1 MKIAMLSTGEE
12 VLHGDIVDTNAA
24 WLGEYCFE
32 HGFTLTKR
40 STIGD
45 SLSALTQELIMLSL
59 NHDVVFVNGGLGPTS
74 DDLSA
79 QAAAN
84 ANEVEL
90 EMNHSWLE
98 TLTERFAAKGRV
110 VTKSNAKQALLPQ
123 GAEMIPNSIGT
134 ACGFSMLLNRA
145 LMFFTPGVPKE
156 FKLMVKTQIIPFLQQ
171 QFPQHTPL
179 ACSRFYTFGHS
190 ESGLGDLLSALQL
203 PEGYFLGYRSAL
215 PFIEIKLFGP
225 QGDLETRAKVMAL
238 IHNIVKDYTL
248 SIDQSVTQ
256 LIGRHLQE
264 KQLTLS
270 LAEQS
275 TFGHLSAWLHDD
287 ETASGQLRHS
297 WLLPTHSLEHDNDA
311 LAGAFALAAATRE
324 KCDTDLSLVT
334 TELDDNHCCAVA
346 MADASGEWGG
356 VYQLRVGYSREEQR
370 KVIATIAIDLLRRF
384 LQSQPRFGQY
394 HFIETKRSLWL
405 PKTASTVLS

>member
-32 HGFTLTKR
+32 HGFALTKR
-40 STIGD
+40 STVGD

-59 NHDVVFVNGGLGPTS
+59 NHDVVFVNGGLGPTT

-79 QAAAN
+79 QAAAD
-84 ANEVEL
+84 ACEVEL
-90 EMNHSWLE
+90 EMNHPWLE

-123 GAEMIPNSIGT
+123 GAEMIPNAIGT
-134 ACGFSMLLNRA
+134 ACGFSVLLNRA
-145 LMFFTPGVPKE
+145 LMFFTPGVPSE
-156 FKLMVKTQIIPFLQQ
+156 FKRMVTTQIIPFLQQ
-171 QFPQHTPL
+171 QFPQNAQL
-179 ACSRFYTFGHS
+179 ACSRLYTFGHS
-190 ESGLGDLLSALQL
+190 ESGLGELLSAVQL
-203 PEGYFLGYRSAL
+203 PEGYFLGYRSSL

-225 QGDLETRAKVMAL
+225 QGDLDTRARVMAL
-238 IHNIVKDYTL
+238 IHNITKDYTL
-248 SIDQSVTQ
+248 SIDQPVTR
-256 LIGRHLQE
+256 LIGRSLQE

-275 TFGHLSAWLHDD
+275 TFGHLSAWLHND
-287 ETASGQLRHS
+287 EILSGQLRHS
-297 WLLPTHSLEHDNDA
+297 WLLPAQMLDNDNDP

-324 KCDTDLSLVT
+324 KCESDLSLVT
-334 TELDDNHCCAVA
+334 AELDDDRCCAVV
-346 MADASGEWGG
+346 MADATGEWGG
-356 VYQLRVGYSREEQR
+356 VYQLRAGYCREDQC
-370 KVIATIAIDLLRRF
+370 KVIATIAIDLLRRY
-384 LQSQPRFGQY
+384 LQAQPRFGQY

-405 PKTASTVLS
+405 PKAASSTLS